1 MAWWDL
7 PSGCLRRSSQAS
19 GGLIGNP
26 YAEVEPFPIAHI
38 WAELCFSFPL
48 LPPNS
53 CLLRYLW
60 CPLANILYSV
70 SERTAPHPILD
81 QFPAFLRSHF
91 HSRPHPAFYI
101 LGARLV
107 WMCGD
112 YLVTNFPPKCPNSF
126 PLSPN
131 LDFFHLTIGKTSSKP
146 NAILV

>member
-1 MAWWDL
+1 MAAKHVSISEWHDGIYL
-7 PSGCLRRSSQAS
+7 QDACEGGSQAS
-19 GGLIGNP
+19 GGLIGNLYP
-26 YAEVEPFPIAHI
+26 EVEPFPIAHI

-91 HSRPHPAFYI
+91 HSKPHPAFYI
-101 LGARLV
+101 LGVRLV

-126 PLSPN
+126 PSLQIWIFS
-131 LDFFHLTIGKTSSKP
+131 I
-146 NAILV
+146 